1 MTPFARFLTIALAA
15 SLSVTAARSQETIKP
30 GPEHEVLK
38 KMEGDW
44 TLTMKVAGAEAKG
57 KVAYKSEFGG
67 LMVSGL
73 LEGEMFGAKFTGKSM
88 DSYDTAKKK
97 YVSVWVDS
105 MSGVPMMLEG
115 TYDKEKKTMTLAGEG
130 PGMDGKP
137 TKYKSV
143 AVFTDADTTN
153 FSMYIGDT
161 KEPTFTIVYTRKK

>member
-1 MTPFARFLTIALAA
+1 MTTFTRFVAVVLAA
-15 SLSVTAARSQETIKP
+15 SLSVGAVRSQEVVKP

-44 TLTMKVAGAEAKG
+44 TLTMKIAGAETKG

-88 DSYDTAKKK
+88 DSYDAAKKK

-115 TYDKEKKTMTLAGEG
+115 TYDKEKKTMTLSGEG

-143 AVFTDADTTN
+143 TVIKDADSMD
-153 FSMYIGDT
+153 FSMYVGDG
-161 KEPTFTIVYTRKK
+161 KEPEFTIAYKRKK